1 MGVIVYCITGKKKH
15 MLSVFRKIQYY
26 RPKTKLRPVSGER
39 KKQMNQTDF
48 GLSKETCDGVIFDL
62 DGVITQTAKV
72 HATAWKTL
80 FDTYLKT
87 RAARENQAYIP
98 FDADKEYRTYVDGKP
113 RYDGVES
120 FLKSRGIDLPRGN
133 PSDDLSNET
142 IYGLG
147 NRKNEI
153 FNTYLQKQ
161 GPEVY
166 EDTLSLMYE
175 IKRQGWKIAV
185 ISASKNCIPVLEA
198 VGIADW
204 FDTVVDGVLSQ
215 KLGIKGKPDPDIFFE
230 AARRMEVT
238 AKRTAVFEDAT
249 SGVSAAKKGGF
260 YRVIGVNRADNESI
274 LKKAGAD
281 VVFSDLC
288 DIRINDRLPVRKKEM
303 ASLPPALDHVQQI
316 LQRAKDRKIALFL
329 DYDGTL
335 TPIVNDPQKAF
346 LDQSTRQTLGKVA
359 KKWVVAV
366 ISGRDLAAIQNFVKL
381 DNTYYA
387 GSHGFDISGP
397 ADLTLEMQKGKEFL
411 PVLDKAQSQLEEN
424 LTHIPGAALER
435 KQFSIAIHYRNVKQ
449 AQVTT
454 VRQTVRQVQT
464 DHPEL
469 RITEGKKVFE
479 LQPDIEWHKGKA
491 LTWLMEKLNLNL
503 DTYYPMYIGDDI
515 TDEDAFESLKTIGTS
530 IIVKGSFHPT
540 SADFVLENPRETA
553 AFIETLFDE
562 KER

>member
-1 MGVIVYCITGKKKH
+1 
-15 MLSVFRKIQYY
+15 
-26 RPKTKLRPVSGER
+26 
-39 KKQMNQTDF
+39 MNQTDF

-62 DGVITQTAKV
+62 DGVITQTARV
-72 HATAWKTL
+72 HAKAWKAL
-80 FDTYLKT
+80 FDNYLKN
-87 RAARENQAYIP
+87 RAARKNQEYIP
-98 FDADKEYRTYVDGKP
+98 FDEDKEYRTLVDGKP
-113 RYDGVES
+113 RHDGIES

-133 PSDDLSNET
+133 PSDDQEKET

-147 NRKNEI
+147 NKKNKI
-153 FNTYLQKQ
+153 FQDYLQKHK
-161 GPEVY
+161 PTVY

-175 IKRQGWKIAV
+175 IKRQGWKTAV

-198 VGIADW
+198 VGISDW

-215 KLGIKGKPDPDIFFE
+215 ELGIKGKPAPDIFFE

-238 AKRTAVFEDAT
+238 VQRTAVFEDAT
-249 SGVSAAKKGGF
+249 AGVSAAKKGGF
-260 YRVIGVNRADNESI
+260 YRVIGVNRADNEAI

-288 DIRINDRLPVRKKEM
+288 DIRINDRLPVRKKEV
-303 ASLPPALDHVQQI
+303 ASLPSALDHIQQI
-316 LQRAKDRKIALFL
+316 LHKANNRKIALFL

-335 TPIVNDPQKAF
+335 TPIVNDPDKAF
-346 LDQSTRQTLGKVA
+346 LDQSTRQTLEKVA
-359 KKWVVAV
+359 QKWVVAV

-381 DNTYYA
+381 DNLYYA

-397 ADLTLEMQKGKEFL
+397 ANLTLEMQKGKQFL
-411 PVLDKAQSQLEEN
+411 PVLDKARGQLEEK
-424 LTHIPGAALER
+424 LTDIPGAAIER
-435 KQFSIAIHYRNVKQ
+435 KQFSIAIHYRNVEQ

-464 DHPEL
+464 GYPEL

-491 LTWLMEKLNLNL
+491 LTWLMEKLTLNL

-530 IIVKGSFHPT
+530 IVVKGSFHPT
-540 SADFVLENPRETA
+540 SADFVLENTRETA
-553 AFIETLFDE
+553 AFLETLFDK

>member
-1 MGVIVYCITGKKKH
+1 MPDKK
-15 MLSVFRKIQYY
+15 QT
-26 RPKTKLRPVSGER
+26 RPIAGER
-39 KKQMNQTDF
+39 KKQMNRTDF

-62 DGVITQTAKV
+62 DGVITQTARV
-72 HATAWKTL
+72 HAKAWKAL
-80 FDTYLKT
+80 FDNYLKN
-87 RAARENQAYIP
+87 RAARENQEYIP
-98 FDADKEYRTYVDGKP
+98 FDEDKEYRTLVDGKP
-113 RYDGVES
+113 RHDGIES
-120 FLKSRGIDLPRGN
+120 FLKSRGVDLPRGN
-133 PSDDLSNET
+133 PSDDQEKET

-147 NRKNEI
+147 NKKNKI
-153 FNTYLQKQ
+153 FQDYLQKHK
-161 GPEVY
+161 PTVY

-198 VGIADW
+198 VGISDW

-215 KLGIKGKPDPDIFFE
+215 ELEIKGKPAPDIFLE

-238 AKRTAVFEDAT
+238 VERTAVFEDAT
-249 SGVSAAKKGGF
+249 AGVSAAKKGGF
-260 YRVIGVNRADNESI
+260 HRVIGVNRADNEAI

-288 DIRINDRLPVRKKEM
+288 EIRINDRLPVRKKEV
-303 ASLPPALDHVQQI
+303 ASLPPALDHIQQI
-316 LQRAKDRKIALFL
+316 LQQAKDRKIALFL

-335 TPIVNDPQKAF
+335 TPIVNDPEKAF
-346 LDQSTRQTLGKVA
+346 LDQSTRQTLEKVA
-359 KKWVVAV
+359 RKWVVAV
-366 ISGRDLAAIQNFVKL
+366 ISGRDLTAIQNFVKL
-381 DNTYYA
+381 DNVYYA

-397 ADLTLEMQKGKEFL
+397 ANLTLEMQKGKEFL
-411 PVLDKAQSQLEEN
+411 PVLDKAQDQLEEK
-424 LTHIPGAALER
+424 LTDVPGAAIER

-464 DHPEL
+464 GYPEL

-491 LTWLMEKLNLNL
+491 LTWLMEKLTLNL

-530 IIVKGSFHPT
+530 IVVKGSFHPT
-540 SADFVLENPRETA
+540 SADFVLENTRETA
-553 AFIETLFDE
+553 AFLKNLFE
-562 KER
+562 KKER